1 MICSQGLNGILS
13 IDLPGAK
20 PHTQNTLHSPDVF
33 SWVKMTSLLAA
44 SHPPPFF
51 FLMLFE
57 LNIPRTPASCQAQHC
72 LLSDRKHKGTFIGHN

>member
-51 FLMLFE
+51 FFD
-57 LNIPRTPASCQAQHC
+57 A
-72 LLSDRKHKGTFIGHN
+72 F